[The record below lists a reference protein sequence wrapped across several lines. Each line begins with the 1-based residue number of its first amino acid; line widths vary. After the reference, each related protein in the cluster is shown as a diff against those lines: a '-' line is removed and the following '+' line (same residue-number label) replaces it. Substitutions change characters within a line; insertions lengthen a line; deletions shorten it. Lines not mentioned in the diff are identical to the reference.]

1 MASPILAWLIW
12 VIPLVGAL
20 LTPILAKIHSRVR
33 DVAAI
38 GFTFIAALLTTV
50 TALTV
55 SAGDYTVAWIPSL
68 GITAGILVDP
78 LSLFMANIVAWISLL
93 IMIYSLGYMKGEFG

>member
-1 MASPILAWLIW
+1 MASSLLAWFIW
-12 VIPLVGAL
+12 VTPLVGAL
-20 LTPILAKIHSRVR
+20 LTPIFAKIHTRVR
-33 DVAAI
+33 DVAAV
-38 GFTFIAALLTTV
+38 GFTLVAAILATV

-68 GITAGILVDP
+68 NITAGVLVDP

-93 IMIYSLGYMKGEFG
+93 IMIYSVGYMKG